1 LPPHSEF
8 PHPYSTD
15 QAPMAQQLIKV
26 PPTKNTLL
34 RLKKQVAFLEE
45 GHTLLER
52 KRDLLTR
59 LVYERVGEYRKL
71 RDQTRLAVK
80 DAYRWL
86 AVSRLK
92 QSSRSLRQAAFGTKP
107 MLQVDILPRR
117 SLGVEYPSITSERLP
132 MKPMG
137 LLGTDSSFDQTRE
150 KMADAMV
157 LLARLGEL
165 EMALNRLME
174 EQRKAQK
181 RVNALK
187 YNIIPRYRRTIR
199 FIRSALEE
207 EERNA
212 LFQIKV
218 LREQGHA

>member
-1 LPPHSEF
+1 MS
-8 PHPYSTD
+8 
-15 QAPMAQQLIKV
+15 QQLIKV

-34 RLKKQVAFLEE
+34 KLKKQVVFLEE
-45 GHTLLER
+45 GHDLLER

-59 LVYERVGEYRKL
+59 LVYERVGAYRKL
-71 RDQTRLAVK
+71 RDETRIAIK
-80 DAYRWL
+80 EAYRWL
-86 AVSRLK
+86 AVSTLK
-92 QSSRSLRQAAFGTKP
+92 QGSRSLRQAAFGAKP
-107 MLQVDILPRR
+107 MLEVDILPKR
-117 SLGVEYPSITSERLP
+117 SLGVEYPSITSKRLP
-132 MKPMG
+132 IKPAG
-137 LLGTDSSFDQTRE
+137 LLGTDANFDQTRE
-150 KMADAMV
+150 KMADAMT

-207 EERNA
+207 EERNT
-212 LFQIKV
+212 LFQIKI
-218 LREQGHA
+218 LREQGNN